1 MDIKS
6 IGKIV
11 EFLDG
16 EFKGQ
21 DFNIEMSLPKE
32 AHKSLQEEM
41 WELDRN
47 SKFNREDV
55 FTIKIGKITFTLKN
69 NN

>member
-1 MDIKS
+1 MDIES

-11 EFLDG
+11 EFLDK

-21 DFNIEMSLPKE
+21 NFNIEIPLPKE
-32 AHKSLQEEM
+32 VHNTLQEEM
-41 WELDRN
+41 WKLDRN